1 MTAGVM
7 TDVRGEIRMNNI
19 IKCIAEFLGAE
30 THEPVGL
37 CSFER
42 GKTREKSVRRILKR
56 KKEMRLSELME

>member
-1 MTAGVM
+1 
-7 TDVRGEIRMNNI
+7 MNNI

-42 GKTREKSVRRILKR
+42 GKPHKKPVRRILKR